1 MQELLFHYHR
11 GNNFIKTY
19 SEFRDE
25 IKMKEKLSNR
35 RYRWWKQAEGE
46 ASDLERRN
54 DSAVTQMRRNET
66 WCNNSEEKKKTQGLF
81 SFGESRV
88 FVFRSRFDVWDW
100 TQPSSS
106 SLQAVTQTWFYT
118 NSPKHECKGMQQHP
132 PPRATN
138 PEEKSQRS
146 QLCIS
151 EQIKARHGHH

>member
-66 WCNNSEEKKKTQGLF
+66 WCNNSEEKKKKKPK
-81 SFGESRV
+81 V
-88 FVFRSRFDVWDW
+88 FFPLVKAECLCSGADSMCE
-100 TQPSSS
+100 TGPS
-106 SLQAVTQTWFYT
+106 
-118 NSPKHECKGMQQHP
+118 P
-132 PPRATN
+132 PPAVCRLSRRRGFIQTVLNMSAKACSNTRL
-138 PEEKSQRS
+138 PGRQTQR
-146 QLCIS
+146 
-151 EQIKARHGHH
+151 KRVRGHNSALVNR